1 MESLREYSE
10 RYVLSTRWAVFSFLY
25 FSILFANLDA
35 LVSVCVLMFRGWT
48 ERGHT
53 WYCTSSQW
61 MVGVRA
67 RWYTDGW
74 HIQRKAGIGLNAI
87 PLQCVLRWGAFC
99 WRGLASRFF
108 LQGRATANTHKLV
121 LSDHF
126 DLMMKHF
133 YSDLMGVVSSRMTMH
148 PSEGLQFGFGWITIS
163 VGGWFEISV
172 LWPELW

>member
-1 MESLREYSE
+1 MCFDVQGLDRTGAHLILHLISVDGRCP
-10 RYVLSTRWAVFSFLY
+10 STLIYRRV
-25 FSILFANLDA
+25 
-35 LVSVCVLMFRGWT
+35 T
-48 ERGHT
+48 
-53 WYCTSSQW
+53 
-61 MVGVRA
+61 
-67 RWYTDGW
+67 
-74 HIQRKAGIGLNAI
+74 HIQRKAGTGLNAI

-172 LWPELW
+172 LWPKL